1 MMRQHYARKQ
11 KGQGLLEVLAVGTA
25 VMIPLALLFLD
36 GLTLVGVQAA
46 NNTYAKRAARALADK
61 VSKDER
67 IQALEKLQQ
76 SFKSSQVITSLDYQ
90 LSNDATVV
98 NAGKVVTVKTSMTV
112 ALPVPIPG
120 VDKPIILVSKAVE
133 PITGEAPTVI
143 TLKSNNNT
151 I

>member
-1 MMRQHYARKQ
+1 MIRQGQVRKQ
-11 KGQGLLEVLAVGTA
+11 AGQGLLEVLAVGTA
-25 VMIPLALLFLD
+25 VMIPLAWLFLD

-61 VSKDER
+61 ASTNER
-67 IQALEKLQQ
+67 LQALEKLQN

-90 LSNDATVV
+90 LSNDAAVT
-98 NAGKVVTVKTSMTV
+98 NAGKVITVQTSMTV

-120 VDKPIILVSKAVE
+120 INNQIILVSKAVE
-133 PITGEAPTVI
+133 PMVGETPTVI
-143 TLKSNNNT
+143 TLNPSNNA